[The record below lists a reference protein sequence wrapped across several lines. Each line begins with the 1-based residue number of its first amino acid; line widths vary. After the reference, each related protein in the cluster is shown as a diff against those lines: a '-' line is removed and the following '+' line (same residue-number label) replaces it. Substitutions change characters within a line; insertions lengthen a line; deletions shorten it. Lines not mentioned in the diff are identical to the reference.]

1 MMLCTGYEMTI
12 PGSNRQIPFASYE
25 TGRLSYGNGDPSAAD
40 YRSLSD
46 FIYDKEQGVLEIR
59 IPWQLLNVTDPSSKQ
74 IMGDFY
80 TEQSIASISFE
91 GFSVGAGL
99 LADGGMI
106 SLSGSFTYEAWT
118 MPEYRERLKPAYYV
132 LQEAL
137 KELK

>member
-1 MMLCTGYEMTI
+1 M
-12 PGSNRQIPFASYE
+12 
-25 TGRLSYGNGDPSAAD
+25 
-40 YRSLSD
+40 
-46 FIYDKEQGVLEIR
+46 
-59 IPWQLLNVTDPSSKQ
+59 
-74 IMGDFY
+74 
-80 TEQSIASISFE
+80 
-91 GFSVGAGL
+91 GAGL